1 MLPLTFV
8 DPADYDGI
16 QVGDVLRLVGV
27 RRALAEGAQL
37 AVENV
42 TRQRS
47 SRCVTSCRRGKC
59 SSCSG
64 GIDQLDEERLSGSPE
79 PRGA

>member
-42 TRQRS
+42 TRQRKFQVRHFMS
-47 SRCVTSCRRGKC
+47 PRQVQLLLRG
-59 SSCSG
+59 
-64 GIDQLDEERLSGSPE
+64 D
-79 PRGA
+79 